1 MPTALVTGATEGI
14 GRAIAHALGKAG
26 YKVGVCAR
34 TPSRLRTLLEELKA
48 AGITA
53 EGFPGDVGVEYDV
66 EQIAAHITKAL
77 GPVDV
82 LVNNAGIAPFKPF
95 SELTTDEWDA
105 CMATNVRSL
114 FLMTRAVLPGMRER
128 KHGAIVNIVSLSG
141 KNGFVGG
148 SVYAASKH
156 AALGFSK
163 SLMLEVRKDN
173 VRVIAICPGSV
184 DTPMMRQEGAPKT
197 DPSKILHPE
206 DVAQTVIAALSLP
219 ERAMVSELD
228 VRPTNP

>member
-1 MPTALVTGATEGI
+1 MTTALVTGATEGI
-14 GRAIAHALGKAG
+14 GRAIAHTLGKAG

-34 TPSRLRTLLEELKA
+34 TPSRLRTLLDELRA

-53 EGFPGDVGVEYDV
+53 EGFPGDVGVAYDV
-66 EQIAAHITKAL
+66 EQITSHITAAL
-77 GPVDV
+77 GPIDV
-82 LVNNAGIAPFKPF
+82 LVNNAGIAPFKPM
-95 SELTTDEWDA
+95 SELTLDEWDA

-114 FLMTRAVLPGMRER
+114 FLMSRAVLPGMRQR
-128 KHGAIVNIVSLSG
+128 KRGSIVNIVSLAG

-184 DTPMMRQEGAPKT
+184 DTPMMRQGDAPKT
-197 DPSKILHPE
+197 DPAKILQPQ
-206 DVAQTVIAALSLP
+206 DVADTVMAALSLP
-219 ERAMVSELD
+219 ERAMISELD